1 MGTFGRLG
9 LLCFRW
15 GRRIFRYAAFQNRVT
30 AFVMFMDTL
39 LHKGV
44 AILSMLMFT
53 GCPFGSFRISAVLCM
68 FRVMLAQPR
77 MDGGRTRFH
86 RKCRNAR
93 HRKNHCRRQ

>member
-1 MGTFGRLG
+1 ML
-9 LLCFRW
+9 
-15 GRRIFRYAAFQNRVT
+15 
-30 AFVMFMDTL
+30 MDTL
-39 LHKGV
+39 LHKDI
-44 AILSMLMFT
+44 AILSIPQGIFSVGFAAIHLMLVFT

-77 MDGGRTRFH
+77 MDGGHIGFH

>member
-1 MGTFGRLG
+1 MGTRGRLG

-15 GRRIFRYAAFQNRVT
+15 GRRIFWYAAFQNRVT
-30 AFVMFMDTL
+30 AFVMLMDTL

-77 MDGGRTRFH
+77 MDDRYNGIN
-86 RKCRNAR
+86 RK
-93 HRKNHCRRQ
+93 

>member
-1 MGTFGRLG
+1 ML
-9 LLCFRW
+9 
-15 GRRIFRYAAFQNRVT
+15 
-30 AFVMFMDTL
+30 MDTL

-44 AILSMLMFT
+44 AILSMLVFT

-68 FRVMLAQPR
+68 FRVMLTQAR